1 MNDLSISNCVFL
13 FGLENKITDLWNVD
27 KDKQIRYN
35 DKQNVKLK
43 KGFNLM
49 SQLFT
54 YQTTAVEESIKK
66 INLLLN
72 NAIAEGMQGDKWRER
87 SFLLQ
92 SPTGS
97 GKTVMSSHIV
107 ETLANLE
114 DSDLD
119 LAFVFLAPNKLQNQA
134 LESFKKHM
142 ESNSVSFHTTLPAGK
157 PLDKNSITFLNWSS
171 ISSKGNNLIKDRE
184 DGRNLKTVI
193 EATRKAHRHII
204 LVIDE
209 AHNTATSANSKKII
223 EAINPTVIFEIS
235 ATPKPTSIPSEAE
248 EKANFKHMHKVP
260 LSEVRAEGV
269 ICKQVYF
276 NRNLGEYQTEMRK
289 KFGTEFD
296 DMNSLSMFSAL
307 RERERF
313 EVELSKEGTPYN
325 PLMGIQLASEGSVDK
340 DTKDELARVDGV
352 ISFLEEN
359 GLKSHEIAVYLSD
372 RKENL
377 DNIDDLNSPVK
388 VVIFKTAI
396 ALGWDC
402 PRLKTGALLRDTKT
416 KPFAVQTLGRWMRQ
430 PLHKHFENDEV
441 NRAYLFTES
450 DLITAVGNGNDNDT
464 EVIVPKDVK
473 VRSKFLNDKNFTEF
487 TIPSY
492 YREANTKLPIPRSAF
507 RNALMGNLDTLE
519 ALVDMGIN
527 PQADTSRVSMST
539 MRSYVMDDV
548 DSGEVTHEEFI
559 NRLMEKAQARSAFVS
574 HAKEHMSK
582 FPPNDIEEF
591 ADVVLKTIAKLAQ
604 IDSFE
609 VAMIIMSKTKLREFF
624 TMIMMDIVDKWKK
637 KHPGMFD
644 GADEMKQKEWII
656 PLEATFDQKEGV
668 LTPVPDDSVFVYD
681 HFPNGSSVEES
692 FVKLFESQSV
702 RDNYHWMLKNGDQG
716 ETWFAIPYDKIL
728 TAGST
733 ETNKHLFYPDYVAL
747 RKDGTLELLETKAGE
762 TLSDINTMQKLNA
775 LTVYCEELEKKLGI
789 KVNGHIIHHSEK
801 TNQIQKSK
809 KNVTNLNAKDPSN
822 WEPFVE
828 PVIAD

>member
-1 MNDLSISNCVFL
+1 
-13 FGLENKITDLWNVD
+13 
-27 KDKQIRYN
+27 
-35 DKQNVKLK
+35 
-43 KGFNLM
+43 M
-49 SQLFT
+49 SQLFN

-72 NAIAEGMQGDKWRER
+72 DAIAEGMQGDKWRER

-119 LAFVFLAPNKLQNQA
+119 LAFVFLAPNKLQTQA

-157 PLDKNSITFLNWSS
+157 PLEKNSITFLNWSS

-209 AHNTATSANSKKII
+209 AHNTAISANSKKII

-289 KFGTEFD
+289 KFGAEFD

-307 RERERF
+307 REREKF
-313 EVELSKEGTPYN
+313 EAELAKEGNPYK

-450 DLITAVGNGNDNDT
+450 DLITSVGNGNDNDT
-464 EVIVPKDVK
+464 EVIVPKEVK

-492 YREANTKLPIPRSAF
+492 YREANAKLAIPRSAF
-507 RNALMGNLDTLE
+507 RNALMRNLDSSVPPHG
-519 ALVDMGIN
+519 ALAEMGIN
-527 PQADTSRVSMST
+527 AMVDNSHVSMGT
-539 MRSYVMDDV
+539 MRSYTMDDV

-559 NRLMEKAQARSAFVS
+559 NRLMEKEQARNAFVWE
-574 HAKEHMSK
+574 AKVYMSK
-582 FPPNDIEEF
+582 FSPSYIEEF
-591 ADVVLKTIAKLAQ
+591 ADDVLRNIAGLAKM
-604 IDSFE
+604 DSFE
-609 VAMIIMSKTKLREFF
+609 VAKIIMSNSNLREFF
-624 TMIMMDIVDKWKK
+624 TKIMSDIVDQWKK

-644 GADEMKQKEWII
+644 GADEMKQKEWTI
-656 PLEATFDQKEGV
+656 PLEATFDQKKGV

-681 HFPNGSSVEES
+681 HFPNGASLVEGA
-692 FVKLFESQSV
+692 FVKLFETQAV
-702 RDNYHWMLKNGDQG
+702 RDNYRWMLKNGDQG
-716 ETWFAIPYDKIL
+716 ESWFAIPYDKIL
-728 TAGST
+728 TAGSS
-733 ETNKHLFYPDYVAL
+733 ETNKHLFYPDYIAL
-747 RKDGTLELLETKAGE
+747 RKDGTLELLETKAGD
-762 TLSDINTMQKLNA
+762 TLSEINTMQKLNA
-775 LTVYCEELEKKLGI
+775 LTAYCEELEKKLGI
-789 KVNGHIIHHSEK
+789 KVNGHIIHCSEK
-801 TNQIQKSK
+801 TKQIQKSK
-809 KNVTNLNAKDPSN
+809 KNVADLDPSN
-822 WEPFVE
+822 PNNWELFVE
-828 PVIAD
+828 PVATVG